1 MNPAI
6 NDVLTAYDQVT
17 VHATSIS
24 IDKKGVTLSQNGGHF
39 QGIQRLPSKP
49 GEPRLLVMTA
59 DSPGSEGFFVACK
72 MEEDWLSGRAYSP
85 VTMAW
90 FPLDH
95 AGGCQAVGHY
105 LVAGLE
111 NSEDEQ
117 ISEVQFWD
125 FRRFPMQLIP
135 MTIPRSGPKNV
146 SSAGAV
152 GLSSFGNG
160 AALAVATYGASTVD
174 FYTSEADPF
183 TGSPFQYRF
192 TWVGSQADKT
202 GWIDPNFGAYQNVN
216 LITQTD
222 GQLFMVG
229 LHRAGDYDFMD
240 LFSVNLGGA
249 APTAFKKLA
258 KKHMFC
264 TDGCDF
270 DKGAGIYITS
280 SKGFEV
286 YAVNGDTGSDTIY
299 ANHFA
304 AM

>member
-6 NDVLTAYDQVT
+6 NDVVAAYGQVT
-17 VHATSIS
+17 VHAISIS
-24 IDKKGVTLSQNGGHF
+24 IDKSGVSLPGGGHF
-39 QGIQRLPSKP
+39 QGIQRLPSEP
-49 GEPRLLVMTA
+49 GEPQLLVMTA
-59 DSPGSEGFFVACK
+59 SAPPLEGFFVACE
-72 MEEDWLSGRAYSP
+72 MAEDGLSGRAYSP

-95 AGGCQAVGHY
+95 AGGCQAVGHC

-111 NSEDEQ
+111 NHEDNQ

-125 FRRFPMQLIP
+125 FRRFPMRLIP
-135 MTIPRSGPKNV
+135 MTIPRSGPQYV
-146 SSAGAV
+146 STAGAV

-160 AALAVATYGASTVD
+160 AALAVATYSAATVD

-183 TGSPFQYRF
+183 TGSPFKYLF
-192 TWVGSQADKT
+192 TWVGTHADKT
-202 GWIDPNFGAYQNVN
+202 GWIDQNFGAYQNVN
-216 LITQTD
+216 LLTQTD

-229 LHRAGDYDFMD
+229 LHRAGNEDFMD
-240 LFSVNLGGA
+240 LFSVNLEGD
-249 APTAFKKLA
+249 PPSAFKKLA

-264 TDGCDF
+264 TDGCNF
-270 DKGAGIYITS
+270 DDGAGIFITS

-286 YAVNGDTGSDTIY
+286 YAVNGDTGSDTIH
-299 ANHFA
+299 ANRFA